1 MISPKITNP
10 HVEIIIAT
18 AGLKHFSIKT
28 GKDLIKF
35 IYPNCKFKKITTLDS
50 CNAINII
57 FCGSFIWYHTSNF
70 L

>member
-35 IYPNCKFKKITTLDS
+35 IFYSTTKALKISIVD
-50 CNAINII
+50 NNK
-57 FCGSFIWYHTSNF
+57 
-70 L
+70 